1 MLTGPSR
8 PAFFFLP
15 MLTLTRIVSPQQT
28 LGVLRHEPSGWAC
41 CTLELPW
48 AGNKNRRSCIP
59 PGPGEEAITYKAKR
73 HESPRYGETLYLPGV
88 PGRSEILIH
97 AGNYVSDTL
106 GCILVG
112 AQFRDLDGDS
122 LTDVTSSRQT
132 LGVLL
137 QKIDGEEVEL
147 KIEWAD
153 TPKPAGLADAAGV
166 DIGVLSAELEAA
178 RVPA

>member
-1 MLTGPSR
+1 
-8 PAFFFLP
+8 
-15 MLTLTRIVSPQQT
+15 MLTLTRVAAPQQT

-48 AGNKNRRSCIP
+48 ADNKNRRSCIP

-137 QKIDGEEVEL
+137 QKVDGEEAEL
-147 KIEWAD
+147 NIGWAD
-153 TPKPAGLADAAGV
+153 TPEPASLGDAGGV
-166 DIGVLSAELEAA
+166 DIGVLSADLEVA
-178 RVPA
+178 RVSAQGL

>member
-1 MLTGPSR
+1 
-8 PAFFFLP
+8 
-15 MLTLTRIVSPQQT
+15 MLTLTRIASPQQT
-28 LGVLRHEPSGWAC
+28 LGVLCHQPSGWTC

-48 AGNKNRRSCIP
+48 ANNKNQRSCIP

-73 HESPRYGETLYLPGV
+73 HESPRYGECLWLPGV
-88 PGRSEILIH
+88 RGRSEILIH
-97 AGNYVSDTL
+97 AGNYVSDTV

-112 AQFRDLDGDS
+112 ALFTNLDGDN

-147 KIEWAD
+147 TVGWAD
-153 TPKPAGLADAAGV
+153 MPEPAGLADAAGV
-166 DIGVLSAELEAA
+166 DIGVLSADLEVA
-178 RVPA
+178 RVATR

>member
-1 MLTGPSR
+1 
-8 PAFFFLP
+8 
-15 MLTLTRIVSPQQT
+15 MLTLTRIAAPQQT
-28 LGVLRHEPSGWAC
+28 LGVLCHEPSGWAC

-48 AGNKNRRSCIP
+48 RENENRRSCIP
-59 PGPGEEAITYKAKR
+59 PAPSEGVITYKAKR

-88 PGRSEILIH
+88 PDRSEILIH

-132 LGVLL
+132 LRVLL
-137 QKIDGEEVEL
+137 QKIDGEDVEL
-147 KIEWAD
+147 KIDWVD
-153 TPKPAGLADAAGV
+153 TPKLAGLADAAGV
-166 DIGVLSAELEAA
+166 DVDVLAA
-178 RVPA
+178 DLGGAHAPAQ

>member
-1 MLTGPSR
+1 MLI
-8 PAFFFLP
+8 
-15 MLTLTRIVSPQQT
+15 LTRVAAPKQT
-28 LGVLRHEPSGWAC
+28 LGVLRHEPTGWAC

-48 AGNKNRRSCIP
+48 ADNENRRSCIP
-59 PGPGEEAITYKAKR
+59 PGRGGEAITYRAKR

-88 PGRSEILIH
+88 PGRSEILVH
-97 AGNYVSDTL
+97 AGNYISDTL

-112 AQFRDLDGDS
+112 VQFRDLDGDS

-147 KIEWAD
+147 KIGWAD
-153 TPKPAGLADAAGV
+153 TPEPAGLADAAGV
-166 DIGVLSAELEAA
+166 DIGVLSGDDISPADLGAA
-178 RVPA
+178 HSPVR

>member
-1 MLTGPSR
+1 
-8 PAFFFLP
+8 
-15 MLTLTRIVSPQQT
+15 MLTLTRVAAPQQT

-48 AGNKNRRSCIP
+48 VDNKNRRSCIP
-59 PGPGEEAITYKAKR
+59 PGVGEEAITYKAKR
-73 HESPRYGETLYLPGV
+73 HESSRYGECLWLPGV
-88 PGRSEILIH
+88 RGRSEILIH

-112 AQFRDLDGDS
+112 AQFMDLDGDS

-132 LGVLL
+132 LAVLL

-147 KIEWAD
+147 NIDWAD
-153 TPKPAGLADAAGV
+153 TPEPASLADAVGV
-166 DIGVLSAELEAA
+166 DADVLSGDDTSPAIRPAVAKTEAA
-178 RVPA
+178 RVPAR

>member
-1 MLTGPSR
+1 
-8 PAFFFLP
+8 
-15 MLTLTRIVSPQQT
+15 MLTLTRVAAPQQT

-48 AGNKNRRSCIP
+48 ADNKNRRSCIP
-59 PGPGEEAITYKAKR
+59 PGPGKEAISYRVKR

-97 AGNYVSDTL
+97 AGNYISDTL

-112 AQFRDLDGDS
+112 AQFTDLDGDS

-132 LGVLL
+132 LEVLL

-147 KIEWAD
+147 NIDWAD
-153 TPKPAGLADAAGV
+153 TPEPASLADAAGV
-166 DIGVLSAELEAA
+166 DIGVLSADLEAA
-178 RVPA
+178 RVPAR